1 MSSSDTLPPLPSAVR
16 GARLRGA
23 EAAQRASQVSGPFQ
37 ATPRAF
43 LSPADAE
50 SVQALVQW
58 AHENGVAL
66 IPRGA
71 GTGMPGGNLGSSVVV
86 SLAEGLDWIEA
97 NPDTGTVRAGA
108 GAVAAHIDQEARR
121 HMGRHLPF
129 LPASA
134 RWCTIGGMAANNAA
148 GAGSF
153 GHGTTANW
161 VVGLR
166 GLDARGRPFHLSSP
180 GLGPSSEPDPDSPS
194 QAATASHDGASP
206 EPFSHVPTQIPL
218 EADGSP
224 AGWPDVRKNSSG
236 YALDRFLPHR
246 DALQL
251 LVGSE
256 GTLAVIT
263 EVELRTAPV
272 PRARGVALLPA
283 RSPEDVV
290 ELALGAQPAGADA
303 CELLGRRFMEIA
315 GLDTDP
321 LTASLADGA
330 FALLLLEVSGTPDEV
345 QEGLER
351 CRELGRQ
358 VAGEGIRAASPD
370 DAQRLWALRKAASPV
385 IAQQAGHGLVST
397 QFIEDSVVPVRH
409 LGRYMEELDRILKA
423 SGFDAVVFGHAGDGN
438 LHVNPLVDTG
448 SSDWRPRVR
457 QVLEQVVDLV
467 AELGG
472 TLAGEHG
479 DGRLRAPFLE
489 RIWGSTLATAF
500 ADIKNELDPQGTLNP
515 GVIVPL
521 PGQDPLTDFV
531 PRPRTHP

>member
-1 MSSSDTLPPLPSAVR
+1 M
-16 GARLRGA
+16 
-23 EAAQRASQVSGPFQ
+23 SGPFQ
-37 ATPRAF
+37 ATPHAY
-43 LSPADAE
+43 LSPADTE
-50 SVQALVQW
+50 SVEALVRW
-58 AHENGVAL
+58 AHENQVAL

-97 NPDTGTVRAGA
+97 DPDNGTVRAGA
-108 GAVAAHIDQEARR
+108 GTVAERIDQVAREQ
-121 HMGRHLPF
+121 MGRHLPF

-153 GHGTTANW
+153 RHGATASW
-161 VVGLR
+161 VAGLR
-166 GLDARGRPFHLSSP
+166 GVDARGRPFHLQSP
-180 GLGPSSEPDPDSPS
+180 GPGGSSDPDRTSEGTVS
-194 QAATASHDGASP
+194 SGDATSSHGPASP
-206 EPFSHVPTQIPL
+206 EPFSSHVPIRIPL
-218 EADGSP
+218 EADGRP

-236 YALDRFLPHR
+236 YPLDRFLPRR

-256 GTLAVIT
+256 GTLAVLT
-263 EVELRTAPV
+263 EVELRTTPV

-290 ELALGAQPAGADA
+290 VLALGAQPAGADA
-303 CELLGRRFMEIA
+303 CELLGRRFLDIA

-330 FALLLLEVSGTPDEV
+330 FALLLLDVSGTPDEV
-345 QEGLER
+345 HDGLER
-351 CRELGRQ
+351 CRKLGRQ
-358 VAGEGIRAASPD
+358 VAGEGIRATSPD

-385 IAQQAGHGLVST
+385 IARQAGRGLIST

-409 LGRYMEELDRILKA
+409 LGRYMEELDRILEA
-423 SGFDAVVFGHAGDGN
+423 GGFDAVVFGHAGDGN

-448 SSDWRPRVR
+448 SSDWLPRVR
-457 QVLEQVVDLV
+457 QALEQVVDLV

-500 ADIKNELDPQGTLNP
+500 ANIKNELDPEGILNP

-521 PGQDPLTDFV
+521 PGQNPLSDFA

>member
-1 MSSSDTLPPLPSAVR
+1 MSSSDALPPLPPAVR
-16 GARLRGA
+16 GARLQGA
-23 EAAQRASQVSGPFQ
+23 EAARRASQVSGPFQ
-37 ATPRAF
+37 ATPHAF
-43 LSPADAE
+43 LSPADTE
-50 SVQALVQW
+50 SVEALVRW
-58 AHENGVAL
+58 AHENRVAL

-71 GTGMPGGNLGSSVVV
+71 GTGMPGGNLGSAVVV

-97 NPDTGTVRAGA
+97 DPDNGTVRAGA
-108 GAVAAHIDQEARR
+108 GAVAERIDHVAREQ
-121 HMGRHLPF
+121 MGRHLPF

-153 GHGTTANW
+153 RHGATASW
-161 VVGLR
+161 VAGLR
-166 GLDARGRPFHLSSP
+166 GVDARGRPFHLRSP
-180 GLGPSSEPDPDSPS
+180 GPGGSSGAASSHGP
-194 QAATASHDGASP
+194 ASP
-206 EPFSHVPTQIPL
+206 EPFSSVATRIPL
-218 EADGSP
+218 EADGRP

-236 YALDRFLPHR
+236 YSLDRFLPGR

-256 GTLAVIT
+256 GTLAVLT

-272 PRARGVALLPA
+272 ARARGVALLPA

-290 ELALGAQPAGADA
+290 ALAHGAQPAGADA
-303 CELLGRRFMEIA
+303 CELLGRRFLDIA

-345 QEGLER
+345 HDGLER
-351 CRELGRQ
+351 CREMGRQ
-358 VAGEGIRAASPD
+358 VAGEGIRATSPD

-385 IAQQAGHGLVST
+385 IARQAGQGLIST

-409 LGRYMEELDRILKA
+409 LGRYMEELDRILEA
-423 SGFDAVVFGHAGDGN
+423 GAFDAVVFGHAGDGN

-448 SSDWRPRVR
+448 SSDWLPRVR

-489 RIWGSTLATAF
+489 RIWGSTLAAAF
-500 ADIKNELDPQGTLNP
+500 ANVKNELDPQGILNP

-521 PGQDPLTDFV
+521 PGQDPLTDFA